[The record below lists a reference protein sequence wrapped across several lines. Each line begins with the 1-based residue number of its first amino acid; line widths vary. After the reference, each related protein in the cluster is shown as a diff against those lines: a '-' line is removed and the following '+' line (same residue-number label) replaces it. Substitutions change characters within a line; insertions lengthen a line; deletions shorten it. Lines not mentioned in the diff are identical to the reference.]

1 MALKWKINKNEKE
14 ACPRCQEMAEM
25 ARKHFLETTFPPLG
39 NAEMYKLTFSVPR
52 GFPVA
57 SPFSRETQE

>member
-1 MALKWKINKNEKE
+1 MALKWKINTKEKE
-14 ACPRCQEMAEM
+14 ACPHCQEVAP
-25 ARKHFLETTFPPLG
+25 KYFPKYTWPPLG
-39 NAEMYKLTFSVPR
+39 EAEIYKLRISVPR